1 MSDAKPE
8 PQLEEIREAECL
20 EVLAGNRLGR
30 IAVVVGGQ
38 PLIFPVNYALSGRII
53 VFRTAAGSKLFNAP
67 EARVAFEIDG
77 YDEQTGVGWS
87 VMVQGIAH
95 DATESY
101 DDISWAAHAVLPRPM
116 APGPKPYQVAIEP
129 TSITG
134 RRFSGPGS
142 D

>member
-1 MSDAKPE
+1 A
-8 PQLEEIREAECL
+8 
-20 EVLAGNRLGR
+20 VAGQAL
-30 IAVVVGGQ
+30 
-38 PLIFPVNYALSGRII
+38 LFPVNYALSGRII
-53 VFRTAAGSKLFNAP
+53 VCRSPAGSKLFNAR
-67 EARVAFEIDG
+67 EERVAIEIDG
-77 YDEQTGVGWS
+77 YDEQTGVRWS